1 MVRPYRVDYWL
12 RLNPWSVPALLIALT
27 GVGVAVTLRVVLAS
41 FGVPLYFST
50 FLPAILATSL
60 LAGAPAGSFSAVL
73 AVVIV
78 WWAFMPPAFEFS
90 PLDRADIDGFVFF
103 LLSMAMVIWFSHL
116 CRAVAR
122 MRAISE

>member
-1 MVRPYRVDYWL
+1 MVRPHRFDYWL

-27 GVGVAVTLRVVLAS
+27 GVSVAVALRMVLAS

-60 LAGAPAGSFSAVL
+60 LAGAPAGSLSAFL

-78 WWAFMPPAFEFS
+78 WWAFLPPAFEFN
-90 PLDRADIDGFVFF
+90 PLNRDDIDGFVFF
-103 LLSMAMVIWFSHL
+103 LLSMAVVIWFSHL
-116 CRAVAR
+116 CRMVSR
-122 MRAISE
+122 MRAVVE